1 MFSFTITAKKDRARA
16 GIFTTPHGD
25 LQTPV
30 FAPVGT
36 QATVKT
42 LTPEHLKEIN
52 ATLVL
57 SNTYHLYLRPG
68 DELVRDMGG
77 LHKFMGWQRPMLTD
91 SGGFQVF
98 SLAQTRKI
106 DDDGVTF
113 KSHIDG
119 STHRFTPEK
128 SIEIQE
134 NLGADIIM
142 AFDECS
148 DPNDHAYTKLAMERT
163 HRWAE
168 RSLKAKTRADQAL
181 FGIVQGGVNPDLR
194 AASAKFIASLGTPG
208 IAIGGLSVGE
218 TKQEMHAV
226 LDAVMPLL
234 PENKPR
240 YLMGVGTPE
249 DLINGVLHGIDVFDC
264 VLPTRLARHHSAFAP
279 EGRLNLMNATF
290 ARDESPIDRTCDCYT
305 CQTFT
310 RAYLRHLIVA
320 KELLAGTLISIHNLR
335 ALIRLMEYIRAVI
348 SEGMFES
355 EAPRLLERWSN
366 NAKRNKHNPLKTG
379 TSGEKANEGALQ

>member
-1 MFSFTITAKKDRARA
+1 MFEYKVVATHGRARA
-16 GIFTTPHGD
+16 GIFSTPHGD
-25 LQTPV
+25 LKTPV

-42 LTPEHLKEIN
+42 LTPAQLEELGASLIL
-52 ATLVL
+52 A
-57 SNTYHLYLRPG
+57 NTYHLYLRPG
-68 DELVRDMGG
+68 DELLAELGG
-77 LHKFMGWQRPMLTD
+77 LHNFMQWPGPMLTD

-98 SLAQTRKI
+98 SLAKTRKI
-106 DDDGVTF
+106 DDEGVTF

-128 SIEIQE
+128 SIQIQE

-148 DPNDHAYTKLAMERT
+148 DPNDHAYSKTAMERT

-168 RSLKAKTRADQAL
+168 RCLAAKQRDDQAL
-181 FGIVQGGVNPDLR
+181 FGIIQGGVNPDLR
-194 AASAKFIASLGTPG
+194 AESAKFIASLPCPG

-218 TKQEMHAV
+218 TKDEMHAT
-226 LDAVMPLL
+226 LDLVTPLL

-249 DLINGVLHGIDVFDC
+249 DLINGIARGVDIFDC
-264 VLPTRLARHHSAFAP
+264 VLPTRLARHNAVFSS
-279 EGRLNLMNATF
+279 EGRLNLMNASF
-290 ARDESPIDRTCDCYT
+290 ARDTHPIDETCTCYT
-305 CQTFT
+305 CRTFT

-320 KELLAGTLISIHNLR
+320 KELLAGTLLSIHNLH
-335 ALIRLMEYIRAVI
+335 ALIQLINDIRKSILDNTFDSKA
-348 SEGMFES
+348 S
-355 EAPRLLERWSN
+355 AWLEQWQGNAERN
-366 NAKRNKHNPLKTG
+366 NT
-379 TSGEKANEGALQ
+379 EKP

>member
-1 MFSFTITAKKDRARA
+1 MFEFKVLASQGRARA
-16 GIFTTPHGD
+16 GIFSTPHGE
-25 LQTPV
+25 LKTPA

-42 LTPEHLKEIN
+42 LTPAQLDELG
-52 ATLVL
+52 ASLVL

-68 DELVRDMGG
+68 DELIRTLGG
-77 LHKFMGWQRPMLTD
+77 LHAFMQWPRPMLTD

-98 SLAQTRKI
+98 SLAKTRKI

-128 SIEIQE
+128 SIQIQE

-148 DPNDHAYTKLAMERT
+148 DPNDHAYSKIAMERT

-168 RSLKAKTRADQAL
+168 RCLTVKTRSDQAL
-181 FGIVQGGVNPDLR
+181 FGIIQGGVNPDLR
-194 AASAKFIASLGTPG
+194 AASAQFIASLPFPG

-218 TKQEMHAV
+218 TKDEMHTTID
-226 LDAVMPLL
+226 LITPLL

-249 DLINGVLHGIDVFDC
+249 DLINGIARGVDIFDC
-264 VLPTRLARHHSAFAP
+264 VLPTRLARHNAAFSS
-279 EGRLNLMNATF
+279 EGRLNLMNAAF
-290 ARDESPIDRTCDCYT
+290 ARDPRPIDETCGCYT

-320 KELLAGTLISIHNLR
+320 KELLAGTLLSIHNLHTMIALVNDMR
-335 ALIRLMEYIRAVI
+335 ASIFD
-348 SEGMFES
+348 GTFES
-355 EAPRLLERWSN
+355 KISFWLDQWQGNAERTKNLSEN
-366 NAKRNKHNPLKTG
+366 Y
-379 TSGEKANEGALQ
+379 